1 MRKFLLFI
9 AFGLLAVPAWGQTT
23 AITGQVLDPLGH
35 AYAGAQ
41 INISFVPSPTA
52 TTVPLINGSTFNTTV
67 PVVQADSFG
76 NFTTTLIDNALVSD
90 GHTGGVA
97 SKWAIFVRSASVCF
111 AGNTVGFSD
120 TLTITG
126 ASQNVTASLQ
136 AAAATLPSC
145 GGGGSGNVT
154 GCTTPNGIAFQNGTN
169 NTLTCS
175 ASFTVPG
182 VGGGAQAAAFSV
194 TTTPTTEYGGSFTN
208 QGTLTG
214 NPGFAQIGNI
224 GSSLITI
231 NSPNSSG
238 ADVGGLIGFVDLTGS
253 GNFSGDIFGVSG
265 TAEYDGTGT
274 VGVLV
279 GNFAGSGTNTSSG
292 TVTLNAGYYS
302 QDQSNVATTN
312 YDYYAEPTTAGAKTN
327 FAYYSA
333 GGISVFDQVQ
343 SLHACNANG
352 TAANPSV
359 ASCSAATAGMFS
371 CATNASTGTCQINTT
386 AVTAKSVILITQD
399 SADGGAAQLNVTCN
413 TGNVLSTTKPIL
425 LSKNP
430 GTSFTINLGTVTA
443 NPACFEYSII
453 N

>member
-1 MRKFLLFI
+1 MKNFLIL
-9 AFGLLAVPAWGQTT
+9 ALFGLLAIPAWSQTT
-23 AITGQVLDPLGH
+23 AVTAQILDPTGKP
-35 AYAGAQ
+35 YSGAQ
-41 INISFVPSPTA
+41 VNISFVPSPTA
-52 TTVPLINGSTFNTTV
+52 TTVPLINGSVFNTTV

-97 SKWAIFVRSASVCF
+97 SKWAFFIRSASVCF
-111 AGNTVGFSD
+111 TGNTVGFSD

-169 NTLTCS
+169 NTLTCNS
-175 ASFTVPG
+175 SFTVPG
-182 VGGGAQAAAFSV
+182 SGGGLNSAGLAIQV
-194 TTTPTTEYGGSFTN
+194 TPTTEYGASFTN
-208 QGTLTG
+208 QGTIG
-214 NPGFAQIGNI
+214 NSPTFAQIGNI
-224 GSSLITI
+224 GNAVITI
-231 NSPNSSG
+231 NSPNITN
-238 ADVGGLIGFVDLTGS
+238 ANVGGIIGFADIAGS
-253 GNFSGDIFGVSG
+253 GTFNAAVSGVSG
-265 TAEYDGTGT
+265 TGEYDGTGT
-274 VGVLV
+274 VNILAA
-279 GNFAGSGTNTSSG
+279 NEAGIGGNTSTG
-292 TVTLNAGYYS
+292 TVIKNIGYYS
-302 QDQSNVATTN
+302 DDQSNVGITN
-312 YDYYAEPTTAGAKTN
+312 YDFYADPTTPGAGTN
-327 FAYYSA
+327 YSYYSA

-413 TGNVLSTTKPIL
+413 TGNVLNTTKPLL